1 MLFSEHHRITL
12 DKGSWLLGNINQTGY
27 FRVNYDLR
35 NWRLLIDQLIRN
47 HEVNWTYSL
56 KICLDIWTS
65 AILILNNSIFVFLFL
80 FLVDLIGSL
89 CQQPSRF
96 DRRCLQPSQV
106 CFSVDL
112 HNKTSTLKTASVTL
126 NSIYALNQK
135 SFKNN
140 FYLTS
145 FVFRYNQWPKL
156 LINSSCRVFLSQEK
170 LDQFSPQVQFNTQD

>member
-47 HEVNWTYSL
+47 HEVNWTLLIKYL
-56 KICLDIWTS
+56 FRHMNICHSNPKWLHFC
-65 AILILNNSIFVFLFL
+65 IFA
-80 FLVDLIGSL
+80 FLVGLIASL

-106 CFSVDL
+106 CFPVDL
-112 HNKTSTLKTASVTL
+112 HNKTSIHKTSSVKL
-126 NSIYALNQK
+126 NSIYVLNLK
-135 SFKNN
+135 SFKNY

-145 FVFRYNQWPKL
+145 FVFSYKL
-156 LINSSCRVFLSQEK
+156 
-170 LDQFSPQVQFNTQD
+170 